1 MKIIGTEEQ
10 NTSKKMSYRKF
21 GKEQYKLFGNYN
33 VKKTTFLKTTFQ
45 GIFATLFC
53 ILPFLLILIQFFY
66 VFYYNPSIKLFII
79 VMAWVLLLLCNGLSN
94 YFTVKFTKNLI
105 LDDPKLQAID
115 EKAIFYYT
123 TFSTGYIIFTLVILG
138 FVVLGVI

>member
-1 MKIIGTEEQ
+1 MKIIGTQEET
-10 NTSKKMSYRKF
+10 NKKNMSYRKF

-33 VKKTTFLKTTFQ
+33 VKKITFLKTTFQ
-45 GIFATLFC
+45 GILTTLFC
-53 ILPFLLILIQFFY
+53 ILPVLLILIQFFSVY
-66 VFYYNPSIKLFII
+66 YYNPSIKLFLI
-79 VMAWVLLLLCNGLSN
+79 VLAWALLLLCNGLSN

-123 TFSTGYIIFTLVILG
+123 TFSTGYIIFTLIILG

>member
-1 MKIIGTEEQ
+1 MKIIGTQEET
-10 NTSKKMSYRKF
+10 NKKNMSYRKF

-33 VKKTTFLKTTFQ
+33 VKKITFLKTTFQ
-45 GIFATLFC
+45 GILATLFC
-53 ILPFLLILIQFFY
+53 ILPILLILIQFFSVY
-66 VFYYNPSIKLFII
+66 YYNPSIKLFLI
-79 VMAWVLLLLCNGLSN
+79 VLAWALLLLCNGLSN

>member
-1 MKIIGTEEQ
+1 MKIIGTQEET
-10 NTSKKMSYRKF
+10 NKKNMSYRKF

-33 VKKTTFLKTTFQ
+33 VKKITFLKTTFQ
-45 GIFATLFC
+45 GILATLFC
-53 ILPFLLILIQFFY
+53 ILPILLILIQFFSVY
-66 VFYYNPSIKLFII
+66 YYNPSFKLFLI
-79 VMAWVLLLLCNGLSN
+79 VLAWALLLLCNGLSN

-123 TFSTGYIIFTLVILG
+123 TFSIGYIIFTLVILG